1 MSETLGDIGERAA
14 IARLCT
20 HIGNARGLKVGPGDD
35 CAVVTAGPGATHDW
49 VLTSDPVIE
58 GVHFTPGAERQA
70 VGHKA
75 IGRVLSDIA
84 AMGAEPVCALVD
96 LAAPANTP
104 LTDLDALYTGA
115 AALAETHDCAIAG
128 GDVAEAKV
136 LALHVFGLG
145 RVPAGQ
151 AVLRSGARPG
161 DAIYVTGALGGSLAG
176 RHLTFEPRVR
186 EGQWLRNWATAMID
200 VSDGLASDL
209 RRIGES
215 SGAGIVLDLER
226 LPLSAALPPD
236 IPDDER
242 YRRALTDGED
252 YELLF
257 AVPAQKTQDFDAAW
271 RAAFALPA
279 ACVGRLTPET
289 EQAVCIGPG
298 DERGDLPE
306 RGFLHFGV

>member
-14 IARLCT
+14 IARLCS
-20 HIGNARGLKVGPGDD
+20 HIGDAAGLKVGPGDD

-58 GVHFTPGAERQA
+58 GVHFTPGVERQA

-84 AMGAEPVCALVD
+84 AMGAEPACALVD
-96 LAAPANTP
+96 LAAPADTP
-104 LTDLDALYTGA
+104 LSDLDALYAGA
-115 AALAETHDCAIAG
+115 TALAETHGCAIAG

-136 LALHVFGLG
+136 LALHLFGLG

-151 AVLRSGARPG
+151 AVLRSGARAG
-161 DAIYVTGALGGSLAG
+161 DAIYVTGALGGSFADGHLA
-176 RHLTFEPRVR
+176 FEPRVR
-186 EGQWLRNWATAMID
+186 EGQWLRGWATAMID

-215 SGAGIVLDLER
+215 SGRGFVVELEQ
-226 LPLSAALPPD
+226 LPLSAAVPPD

-242 YRRALTDGED
+242 YRHALTDGED

-257 AVPAQKTQDFDAAW
+257 AVPAEKTADFDAAW

-279 ACVGRLTPET
+279 TCIGRLTSDTDET
-289 EQAVCIGPG
+289 VCIAPDGG
-298 DERGDLPE
+298 RTELPE
-306 RGFLHFGV
+306 RGFLHFGD